1 MIGFGGERGLVG
13 RCVEAIVEGLSNGSW
28 LLKDGNKKRRNGYMD
43 SGKWKLV
50 VKMKKLVYGNRLLE
64 KGK

>member
-1 MIGFGGERGLVG
+1 LVSGERGDWLVG
-13 RCVEAIVEGLSNGSW
+13 VWKAIVEGLSNGSW
-28 LLKDGNKKRRNGYMD
+28 LLKDGNKKRGNGYMD

-50 VKMKKLVYGNRLLE
+50 VEMKKLVYGNRLLE

>member
-1 MIGFGGERGLVG
+1 MEKRKLAN
-13 RCVEAIVEGLSNGSW
+13 ESW

-43 SGKWKLV
+43 SDKWKLV

-64 KGK
+64 KGKQEKSKQGKGLKGNG